1 MRRGIAV
8 IPTAEE
14 VSRNGDTHYA
24 YRHDSSFYYL
34 TGFAEPEAVL
44 VLIAGNEPQ
53 SILFCREKNLER
65 EIWDGYRCGPEAAQE
80 RYGFDAAYPS
90 HNSTKN

>member
-1 MRRGIAV
+1 MPDISVYRQRRERLLEQMRRGIAV

-14 VSRNGDTHYA
+14 VARNGDTHYA

-44 VLIAGNEPQ
+44 VL
-53 SILFCREKNLER
+53 NLTMVET
-65 EIWDGYRCGPEAAQE
+65 ESLPMIQTDETGIVIVS
-80 RYGFDAAYPS
+80 FS
-90 HNSTKN
+90 L

>member
-1 MRRGIAV
+1 MTMDPTIYAQRRARLLEQMRRGIAV

-14 VSRNGDTHYA
+14 VARNGDTHYA

-44 VLIAGNEPQ
+44 VLIAGAAPQ
-53 SILFCREKNLER
+53 AILFCREKNLER
-65 EIWDGYRCGPEAAQE
+65 EIWDGYRVGP
-80 RYGFDAAYPS
+80 
-90 HNSTKN
+90 